1 MLINSRRILSVV
13 MVTVALLGTAMALRP
28 TGDLTS
34 LALGVNSPNTGK
46 ERAMTNTQVLKSAV
60 IQASTWN
67 ELKGLADFEA
77 LQPDYLPDGVEVV
90 YLAFTYFPFEG
101 TTTPTT
107 RNGIFV
113 AQYRLPNGYVRLEHG
128 WGMGLPL
135 SDISNEP
142 HGTVQAGTYQ
152 ATWVRGRGLGGV
164 GPPVGGKTDDSYV
177 RLAWRPD
184 PNGSSGPGWKL
195 TTDTLSLDDLVRI
208 ASSLR

>member
-1 MLINSRRILSVV
+1 VSTLALRIMAIAMWIAVGAA
-13 MVTVALLGTAMALRP
+13 VALATNGNFEP
-28 TGDLTS
+28 FTS
-34 LALGVNSPNTGK
+34 KSAANSA
-46 ERAMTNTQVLKSAV
+46 EREHAMTNTQVLKSAV
-60 IQASTWN
+60 IQGATWN
-67 ELKGLADFEA
+67 DLKGLADFDP
-77 LQPDYLPDGVEVV
+77 LQPAYLPQHTEVV

-113 AQYRLPNGYVRLEHG
+113 AQYRLPDGYLRLEQG

-142 HGTVQAGTYQ
+142 HGTVQAGSYE

-164 GPPVGGKTDDSYV
+164 GPPIGGKDNDSYL

-184 PNGSSGPGWKL
+184 ANGATGPGWKL
-195 TTDTLSLDDLVRI
+195 TTDTLSLDELTKV
-208 ASSLR
+208 AASLR